1 MPRPSAE
8 DRRRA
13 PFRWAEAQLDPQVG
27 FALAVS
33 VTVLVA
39 VGDYLTG
46 PYLAFATFYLF
57 PVGLAA
63 WYAGRRAALVVALL
77 AAALG
82 VLTTAADPGDITAWM
97 NVANGVL
104 RFLLYGLVGLVLA
117 SERRALRTI
126 AQMAGT
132 DPLTGL
138 ANRRGFDDLA
148 ERELARSK
156 REKRPVAVAYFDVD
170 DLKRRN
176 EAYGHEAGDALLA
189 EFAAVARR
197 SVRASDI
204 VARLG
209 GDEFAALFPDCDAA
223 RAEAA
228 IERLRVELADADPPI
243 TFSAGV
249 TVGVVTDGLGVEPIL
264 HAADLA
270 MLEAKAAGKD
280 RTTTRPLP
288 TGRALAG

>member
-1 MPRPSAE
+1 
-8 DRRRA
+8 
-13 PFRWAEAQLDPQVG
+13 
-27 FALAVS
+27 
-33 VTVLVA
+33 
-39 VGDYLTG
+39 
-46 PYLAFATFYLF
+46 YLF

-176 EAYGHEAGDALLA
+176 EAHGHEAGDALLA

-197 SVRASDI
+197 SVRGTDI
-204 VARLG
+204 VARL
-209 GDEFAALFPDCDAA
+209 
-223 RAEAA
+223 
-228 IERLRVELADADPPI
+228 
-243 TFSAGV
+243 
-249 TVGVVTDGLGVEPIL
+249 
-264 HAADLA
+264 
-270 MLEAKAAGKD
+270 
-280 RTTTRPLP
+280 
-288 TGRALAG
+288 